1 MKNFRHQVFWF
12 AVLAGITIVCAAA
25 AQQSGKPQP
34 SGRGG
39 SEGRNPSALEFPQNC
54 RQFNG
59 HTICR
64 VGGEVSAP
72 RLIFPEQRDHQPPTL
87 FANSSNITCPCTA
100 VLWVVVG
107 RDGLVHYP
115 RIIRSVDRELD
126 RRAIEWVQ
134 KWKFEPARKSNKPVA
149 VETNLEVKFR

>member
-1 MKNFRHQVFWF
+1 MKNFPYSILWPI
-12 AVLAGITIVCAAA
+12 ALPGITIGCAVA

-54 RQFNG
+54 RQFKG

-107 RDGLVHYP
+107 PDGLVHYP
-115 RIIRSVDRELD
+115 QVVRHVDAELD
-126 RRAIEWVQ
+126 RRAIDWVK
-134 KWKFEPARKSNKPVA
+134 KWKFEPARIGDMSVA
-149 VETNLEVKFR
+149 VETNLEVTFH